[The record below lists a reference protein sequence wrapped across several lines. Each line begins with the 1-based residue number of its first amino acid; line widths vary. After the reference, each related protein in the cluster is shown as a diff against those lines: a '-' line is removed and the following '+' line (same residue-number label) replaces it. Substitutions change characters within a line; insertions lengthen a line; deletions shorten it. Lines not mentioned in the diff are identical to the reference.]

1 MKLTW
6 VVGRRNS
13 EGGQK
18 EESDS
23 DSFVEHGGYDLCGLE
38 SCWSEVAF
46 TRLIYKTSGFPEISG
61 PVKRTVRSMEQCIK
75 TRTKLVRQ
83 KNSPITSHSHQRER
97 ELEEAT
103 RGDARLSDIRWAVG
117 AAHPHL
123 RSRSSYE
130 RFFRKKHVLTWQC
143 KAVSETSH
151 CPHIT
156 HFFGML

>member
-18 EESDS
+18 EESNS

-46 TRLIYKTSGFPEISG
+46 TRLIYKTSGLPEISG

-75 TRTKLVRQ
+75 TRTEVICQ
-83 KNSPITSHSHQRER
+83 KNLPIISSSHQ
-97 ELEEAT
+97 
-103 RGDARLSDIRWAVG
+103 
-117 AAHPHL
+117 
-123 RSRSSYE
+123 
-130 RFFRKKHVLTWQC
+130 
-143 KAVSETSH
+143 
-151 CPHIT
+151 
-156 HFFGML
+156 

>member
-1 MKLTW
+1 MDVTW

-75 TRTKLVRQ
+75 TRTKVICQIRP
-83 KNSPITSHSHQRER
+83 PITSNSHQ
-97 ELEEAT
+97 
-103 RGDARLSDIRWAVG
+103 
-117 AAHPHL
+117 
-123 RSRSSYE
+123 
-130 RFFRKKHVLTWQC
+130 
-143 KAVSETSH
+143 
-151 CPHIT
+151 
-156 HFFGML
+156 